1 MNIEADL
8 GIDSIKRVEI
18 LGALQR
24 ACPPEAQKRLQESME
39 SLTRAKTLRAILDL
53 LMDGSESETMAGSV
67 ESSPAAAPA
76 AERGPIAAAPRE
88 SPERQ
93 LLAIVSERT
102 GYPPE
107 MIDLAPRDRQRAH
120 WLSAR
125 DDRPRHEHRGRPR
138 HRLDQAGR
146 DPRRVPAR
154 LAS

>member
-1 MNIEADL
+1 
-8 GIDSIKRVEI
+8 
-18 LGALQR
+18 
-24 ACPPEAQKRLQESME
+24 ME

-107 MIDLAPRDRQRAH
+107 MIDLDMNIEADLGIDSIKRVEI
-120 WLSAR
+120 L
-125 DDRPRHEHRGRPR
+125 
-138 HRLDQAGR
+138 GR